1 MFAASI
7 QTPGRR
13 LAEVE
18 VEWKISLNMSPPS
31 MIGNTHMYLSL
42 ADVEQKMRDD
52 GFDEYLLENTLPIG
66 PERNKQRILYYLYGR
81 QFDCNKSSIDR
92 VARVNGFLQDSET
105 RARMLHVMN
114 LIKDRGDRTK
124 MQERYW
130 ANSQMALFLYHEQ
143 DGVAT
148 VFKDHKV
155 AFVCRLQHSLNCYLQ
170 AVSTLLGYKV
180 AIGKSEEFYQ
190 PESFDVSKHIRH
202 FFPDDAIYH
211 HVVENGGCSG
221 SFLER
226 LVGASKVAKYTLDVS
241 HPDFAPTLVQ
251 LFSRYGPGLVSCFRT
266 DKFFKKGEL
275 ETVPDSYVL
284 AQFDMVD
291 GKEVFQKVDLGKPTK
306 DNLDDLA
313 VVDEIRREASE
324 TKKLNK
330 VLFPPTVSSTMS
342 STVPSDTTALSTDV
356 SDVGFHA
363 SDVGSDA
370 SEGGPDAYDA
380 YEDRPDAYEDG
391 PDAYEGGPDAYEG
404 GPDAYA
410 GGPDAYESGP
420 NASDGGS
427 EAFDG
432 VSNAFNGGSDGPD
445 GSDGLNDLIVIS
457 KSAASFDT
465 ISSMHTMPT
474 MSHEEAQPSE
484 SLYEKQDHPDS
495 ALHSM
500 VLIGFR
506 KEKVTDGEKLWFLLQ
521 NSWYNMRL
529 VEVSATYLGAHVDV
543 DKVGG
548 YFFIKERLSELPSML
563 TQSTHYVVESAL
575 NDGGDGKHENRECVE
590 EF

>member
-31 MIGNTHMYLSL
+31 ILIGNTNMYLSL

-52 GFDEYLLENTLPIG
+52 GFDENLLENTLPIG

-81 QFDCNKSSIDR
+81 QFDCNKSSIER
-92 VARVNGFLQDSET
+92 VARVNGFLQDIET

-330 VLFPPTVSSTMS
+330 VLLPPTVSSTMS
-342 STVPSDTTALSTDV
+342 STVQTVPSDTTALSTDV
-356 SDVGFHA
+356 SNVWFHA
-363 SDVGSDA
+363 SEVGSDA
-370 SEGGPDAYDA
+370 SEGGPDVN
-380 YEDRPDAYEDG
+380 EDG
-391 PDAYEGGPDAYEG
+391 PDSYGDGPDVYEGGPNAYEGGPDAS
-404 GPDAYA
+404 
-410 GGPDAYESGP
+410 ESGP

-427 EAFDG
+427 D
-432 VSNAFNGGSDGPD
+432 VFNGGSDG
-445 GSDGLNDLIVIS
+445 LNELIMIS

-465 ISSMHTMPT
+465 ISSMPT
-474 MSHEEAQPSE
+474 MSHEETQPSK
-484 SLYEKQDHPDS
+484 SLYEKQEHPDS
-495 ALHSM
+495 VLHSM

-506 KEKVTDGEKLWFLLQ
+506 KEKVMNGEKLWFLLQ

-543 DKVGG
+543 DNVGG

-575 NDGGDGKHENRECVE
+575 YDGGDGKCENRECVE